1 MLSSILTVIKFIM
14 QLLELGKQASFLY
27 KKSNREK
34 RLEILKDKTKNTD
47 DKLNAL
53 RDLEL

>member
-1 MLSSILTVIKFIM
+1 M